1 MVKLLEN
8 ISFIAENAASEIGL
22 FIVDIN
28 IRGND
33 RNRIIEIFVDG
44 EKSVSA
50 EDLALLSK
58 KINNIFDEH
67 NIIER
72 SYRLDVSTPGID
84 RPLKFLKQYTK
95 HINRNFNLVY
105 VEEGNQQNISAR
117 LESIEG
123 DFLLFTKGKSLIK
136 INFKDILSAKVQ
148 ISFS

>member
-95 HINRNFNLVY
+95 FINRNFNLVY

>member
-22 FIVDIN
+22 FLIDVN
-28 IRGND
+28 LRGND

-44 EKSVSA
+44 DKSVSA
-50 EDLALLSK
+50 EDLTLLSK
-58 KINNIFDEH
+58 NINGIIEEK
-67 NIIER
+67 NIIES

-84 RPLKFLKQYTK
+84 RPLKFLKQYPK

-105 VEEGNQQNISAR
+105 NENGNQQTIIAK

>member
-67 NIIER
+67 NIIES